1 MARPRVNQFAK
12 DMGLSRNQ
20 AQKLIS
26 EGRRRKDGGS
36 EILDSYSPELRQ
48 RMQRYE
54 DAERI
59 FTEDTRIGTMSD
71 KKKMKLPKRSPVRK
85 KKIEDRDRKAKQ
97 DQTEN
102 PGTLPVR
109 EASEDQ
115 LRAMGILEQRS
126 RGGGIAIQGMK
137 YTGCK

>member
-20 AQKLIS
+20 AQRLIN

-59 FTEDTRIGTMSD
+59 FTEDTRIGTMSE
-71 KKKMKLPKRSPVRK
+71 KKKMKLPKSK
-85 KKIEDRDRKAKQ
+85 KKMLEKYAQ
-97 DQTEN
+97 DTTDN
-102 PGTLPVR
+102 PRTLPLD
-109 EASEDQ
+109 EADPDQ
-115 LRAMGILEQRS
+115 LEAMGFADGGMC
-126 RGGGIAIQGMK
+126 RGGGKAIQGMK

>member
-12 DMGLSRNQ
+12 DMGLGRNQ
-20 AQKLIS
+20 AQRLIN

-59 FTEDTRIGTMSD
+59 FTEDTRIGTMSED
-71 KKKMKLPKRSPVRK
+71 KKKKKMKLPKSK
-85 KKIEDRDRKAKQ
+85 KKMLERYENDRAPK
-97 DQTEN
+97 N
-102 PGTLPVR
+102 PGTLYDAMEQADLDADV
-109 EASEDQ
+109 EK
-115 LRAMGILEQRS
+115 RAIGGMC
-126 RGGGIAIQGMK
+126 RGGGAAIQGMK
-137 YTGCK
+137 FNGVS

>member
-71 KKKMKLPKRSPVRK
+71 KKKMKLPKSK
-85 KKIEDRDRKAKQ
+85 KKMLERYENDRAPS
-97 DQTEN
+97 N
-102 PGTLPVR
+102 PGTLEDPRDEKNPPVV
-109 EASEDQ
+109 AKDGKYMSC
-115 LRAMGILEQRS
+115 
-126 RGGGIAIQGMK
+126 RGGGKAIQG
-137 YTGCK
+137 TVFRGVS